1 MKPALAATILGTAV
15 MAGSALA
22 QTPAAPAGGWTSPS
36 GVLSLDAQAV
46 ADVPTD
52 TVTLTLGA
60 EQDGPDP
67 GAISA
72 ALSRKADDVIAQ
84 AKRATGVQA
93 ESGGFSIYPNTDR
106 NGKISVWRG
115 RAEVRLTSKDFAAAS
130 KLAGQLANQMQ
141 VQNVNFTLSRE
152 ARTAAETK
160 LIDQAVNA
168 FRDKAQATTKLF
180 GYSNYAIREVHV
192 SEGGGSPGP
201 RPLMRMAA
209 MASDSAPVP
218 VPIEGGKAQV
228 VVTISGAVQMLK

>member
-1 MKPALAATILGTAV
+1 MKPALAATVLGTAV
-15 MAGSALA
+15 MATSALA
-22 QTPAAPAGGWTSPS
+22 QTPSAAAGGWTPPS

-46 ADVPTD
+46 AEVPTD

-60 EQDGPDP
+60 EQDGADP

-72 ALSRKADDVIAQ
+72 SLSRKTEDVIAQ
-84 AKRATGVQA
+84 AKRTAGVQA
-93 ESGGFSIYPNTDR
+93 ETGGFNIYPNTDR

-115 RAEVRLTSKDFAAAS
+115 RAEVRITSKDFAAAS

-160 LIDQAVNA
+160 LVDQAVST
-168 FRDKAQATTKLF
+168 FRDKAQVTTKLF
-180 GYSNYAIREVHV
+180 GYTSYAIREVRV
-192 SEGGGSPGP
+192 SEGSTPSS
-201 RPLMRMAA
+201 RTWALRAAA
-209 MASDSAPVP
+209 MTDSSPVP

-228 VVTISGAVQMLK
+228 TVTVSGAVQMLK

>member
-1 MKPALAATILGTAV
+1 MKPALAATVLGTAV
-15 MAGSALA
+15 MASSALA
-22 QTPAAPAGGWTSPS
+22 QTPAAPVGGWTPPS

-46 ADVPTD
+46 AEVPTD

-60 EQDGPDP
+60 EQEGADP

-84 AKRATGVQA
+84 AKRTTGVQA

-130 KLAGQLANQMQ
+130 RLAGQVASQMQ
-141 VQNVNFTLSRE
+141 VQNINFTLSRE
-152 ARTAAETK
+152 ARTAAESK

-168 FRDKAQATTKLF
+168 FRDKATTTSKLF
-180 GYSNYAIREVHV
+180 GYSNYTIREVHV
-192 SEGGGSPGP
+192 SEGSGSPGP
-201 RPLMRMAA
+201 RPMMRMAA

-228 VVTISGAVQMLK
+228 TVTVSGAVQMLK